1 MEDCPICYEK
11 KKSIETVT
19 SFVCKHTVCYDC
31 NIKLKNFSVENFVEM
46 KCPLCRAPEFKS
58 YELFPHTYS
67 FIDEMDNFYR
77 EKILELE
84 LQIRIS
90 ENIDDIVDI

>member
-11 KKSIETVT
+11 KKCTEHVT
-19 SFVCKHTVCYDC
+19 SFVCKHKVCYDC
-31 NIKLKNFSVENFVEM
+31 NIKLKNYSIENFVEM

-58 YELFPHTYS
+58 YELFPQSSS
-67 FIDEMDNFYR
+67 FIEELDNFYR
-77 EKILELE
+77 EKLLELE

-90 ENIDDIVDI
+90 ETINNILDQ